1 MSSVEHPAHYQSA
14 SIECIE
20 AIEAALSPEELKGFI
35 KGNIIKY
42 TWRSEYKNGIEDLEK
57 AQWYLNWYLNKK
69 TIT

>member
-20 AIEAALSPEELKGFI
+20 AIEAALTSEELKGFI

-69 TIT
+69 L